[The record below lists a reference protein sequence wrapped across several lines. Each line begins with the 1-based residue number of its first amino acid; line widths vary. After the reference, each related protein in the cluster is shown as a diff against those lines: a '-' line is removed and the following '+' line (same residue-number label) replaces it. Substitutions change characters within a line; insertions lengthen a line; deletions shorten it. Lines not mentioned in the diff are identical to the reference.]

1 MMHNDVIFNDDSA
14 MSHDKGNT
22 IIEEILSCIS
32 GKGLTVE
39 SAKYLLDETAK
50 EILSVKGLDEQKL
63 P

>member
-14 MSHDKGNT
+14 MSHDKGNA

-50 EILSVKGLDEQKL
+50 EISFRTKV
-63 P
+63 

>member
-39 SAKYLLDETAK
+39 SAKYLLD
-50 EILSVKGLDEQKL
+50 
-63 P
+63 